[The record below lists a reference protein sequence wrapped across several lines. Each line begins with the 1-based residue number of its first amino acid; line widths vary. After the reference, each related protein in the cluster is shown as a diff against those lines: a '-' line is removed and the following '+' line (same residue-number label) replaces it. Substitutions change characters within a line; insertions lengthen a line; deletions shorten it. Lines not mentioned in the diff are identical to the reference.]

1 MFKSINCMKYRQI
14 ISFVSLALLG
24 LVAMAQGKVDTRVH
38 IFDSNV
44 RSLKVSLAGNMY
56 IPPILM
62 MGNDD
67 HLIVNFDYLD
77 YDVHYLRYSVT
88 HCNADWQPSQLLESE
103 YVTGFNY
110 ADIDDYAQSEATYVH
125 YYNYQ
130 FMLPNADM
138 EFLVSGNYMLTVYE
152 QDDPDKILFQ
162 TRFSVCEGTVSVFP
176 EVSSRTDIDYNNR
189 YQQVSF
195 DVRYKPNQIRD
206 PYSEFICEVIQNS
219 RQDNAVVVKRPMM
232 VGVDYVTY
240 DHNRDLIFP
249 AGNEFRRFETVN
261 AHTMNMGVQS
271 IRYYDPMYHAIL
283 RVDEPRNESQYLYD
297 KTQFGRFTIRN
308 AEAYG
313 ENMLQADYMI
323 THFTLNT
330 LGKLNG
336 GNVWLY
342 GEFNEGYPESQ
353 TMMKYDASSGCYT
366 ADLLLKQGAYNY
378 QYLWVPDGTSVGQTA
393 RIEGDHYETV
403 NEYLVK
409 VYDRPM
415 GARYDH
421 FVGYGVTYSGR

>member
-1 MFKSINCMKYRQI
+1 MKYHKI
-14 ISFVSLALLG
+14 ILPFCFALMTLS
-24 LVAMAQGKVDTRVH
+24 VMAQNRVDTRVH
-38 IFDSNV
+38 IFDNNV
-44 RSLKVSLAGNMY
+44 RSLKVSLASNMY

-62 MGNDD
+62 MGSDD
-67 HLIVNFDYLD
+67 RLIVNFDYLD

-103 YVTGFNY
+103 YVSGFNY

-130 FMLPNADM
+130 FVLPNSDM
-138 EFLVSGNYMLTVYE
+138 EFLVSGNYMLLVYE
-152 QDDPDKILFQ
+152 QDDPDNILFQ
-162 TRFSVCEGTVSVFP
+162 TRFSVCEGRVSVFP
-176 EVSSRTDIDYNNR
+176 EVTSRTDIEYNNR

-195 DVRYKPNQIRD
+195 DVRYKPNQIKD
-206 PYSEFICEVIQNS
+206 PYSEFICEIIQNS
-219 RQDNAVVVKRPMM
+219 RQDNSVVVRRPMM

-249 AGNEFRRFETVN
+249 AGNEFRRFETVS
-261 AHTMNMGVQS
+261 AHNMNMGVQS
-271 IRYYDPMYHAIL
+271 IRYFDPMYHAIL
-283 RVDEPRNESQYLYD
+283 MVDEPRNDKQYLYD
-297 KTQFGRFTIRN
+297 QTQYGRFTIRN

-313 ENMLQADYMI
+313 ENTLQADYMI

-342 GEFNEGYPESQ
+342 GEFNEGRPESQ
-353 TMMKYDASSGCYT
+353 AIMKYDASSGCYT

-378 QYLWVPDGTSVGQTA
+378 MYLWVPDGTSVGQTS

-415 GARYDH
+415 GERYDH
-421 FVGYGVTYSGR
+421 FVGYGVAYSGR